1 MELKEISL
9 VATDLMIRVGLKI
22 LGAIVLWVVGRM
34 VIGFVAR
41 LVRRVVDRQGL
52 DPTLARWVSS
62 TVVVVLNILLILA
75 ILSLFG
81 VETTTFAALIAAAG
95 VAIGVAWSGLLSN
108 FAAGVFLITLRPF
121 RVGDFVTA
129 GGVTGTVI
137 EVGLFVTTLTTPDNV
152 RTMVGNSKVFADT
165 IQNYSTNPYRRV
177 DLVAQLPHGVEP
189 AQAIGLLKDRLGK
202 IPNVMKSP
210 APDVE
215 ILQFTPL
222 GPVLAVRPY
231 CNNAHYWQV
240 YFETNRLIRDAFG
253 NAGFPVPEQHV
264 HVRTAAAVGDGASGG
279 RPDTR

>member
-9 VATDLMIRVGLKI
+9 VATDVMIRVGLKI
-22 LGAIVLWVVGRM
+22 LGGIVLWVVGRM

-41 LVRRVVDRQGL
+41 LVGRVVHRQGL
-52 DPTLARWVSS
+52 DPTLARWLG
-62 TVVVVLNILLILA
+62 TTTTVVLNIMLILA

-95 VAIGVAWSGLLSN
+95 LAIGMAWSGLLSN

-129 GGVTGTVI
+129 GGVTGTVV
-137 EVGLFVTTLTTPDNV
+137 EVGLFVTTLDTPDNV
-152 RTMVGNSKVFADT
+152 RTMVGNSKIFADT
-165 IQNYSTNPYRRV
+165 VQNFSTNPYRRV

-189 AQAIGLLKDRLGK
+189 TLAIGLLKDHLGK

-210 APDVE
+210 PPDVE
-215 ILQFTPL
+215 ILQFTPM

-240 YFETNRLIRDAFG
+240 YFETNRMIREAFG
-253 NAGFPVPEQHV
+253 NAGFPVPEQHL
-264 HVRTAAAVGDGASGG
+264 HISTTAGVGDGAPG
-279 RPDTR
+279 RSSA

>member
-9 VATDLMIRVGLKI
+9 VATDVMIRVGLKI
-22 LGAIVLWVVGRM
+22 LGGIVLWVVGRM

-41 LVRRVVDRQGL
+41 LVGRVVHRQGL
-52 DPTLARWVSS
+52 DPTLARWVG
-62 TVVVVLNILLILA
+62 TTTIVVLNIMLILA

-95 VAIGVAWSGLLSN
+95 VAIGMAWSGLLSN

-129 GGVTGTVI
+129 GGVTGTVV
-137 EVGLFVTTLTTPDNV
+137 EVGLFVTTLDTPDNV
-152 RTMVGNSKVFADT
+152 RTMIGNSKIFADT
-165 IQNYSTNPYRRV
+165 VQNFSINPYRRV
-177 DLVAQLPHGVEP
+177 DLVVQLPHGVEP
-189 AQAIGLLKDRLGK
+189 TLAIGLLKDHLGK

-210 APDVE
+210 PPDVE
-215 ILQFTPL
+215 ILQFTPM

-240 YFETNRLIRDAFG
+240 YFETNRMIREAFG
-253 NAGFPVPEQHV
+253 NAGFPVPEQHL
-264 HVRTAAAVGDGASGG
+264 HIRTTAGVGDGAPG
-279 RPDTR
+279 RSSA

>member
-9 VATDLMIRVGLKI
+9 VATDVMIRVGLKI
-22 LGAIVLWVVGRM
+22 LGGIVLWVVGRM

-41 LVRRVVDRQGL
+41 LVGRVVHRQGL
-52 DPTLARWVSS
+52 DPTLARWVG
-62 TVVVVLNILLILA
+62 TTTIVVLNIMLILA

-95 VAIGVAWSGLLSN
+95 VAIGMAWSGLLSN

-129 GGVTGTVI
+129 GGVTGTVV
-137 EVGLFVTTLTTPDNV
+137 EVGLFVTTLDTPDNV
-152 RTMVGNSKVFADT
+152 RTMVGNSKIFADT
-165 IQNYSTNPYRRV
+165 VQNFSINPYRRV

-189 AQAIGLLKDRLGK
+189 TLAIGLLKDHLGK

-210 APDVE
+210 PPDVE
-215 ILQFTPL
+215 ILQFTPM

-240 YFETNRLIRDAFG
+240 YFETNRMIREAFG
-253 NAGFPVPEQHV
+253 NAGFPVPEQHL
-264 HVRTAAAVGDGASGG
+264 HIRTTAGVGDGAPG
-279 RPDTR
+279 RSSA

>member
-9 VATDLMIRVGLKI
+9 VATDVIMRVGLKI
-22 LGAIVLWVVGRM
+22 VGAIVLWVVGRM
-34 VIGFVAR
+34 VIGLAAR
-41 LVRRVVDRQGL
+41 LVRRAVDRQGL
-52 DPTLARWVSS
+52 DPTLARWTGS
-62 TVVVVLNILLILA
+62 TVVVVLNIMLILA

-95 VAIGVAWSGLLSN
+95 VAIGLAWSGLLGN

-129 GGVTGTVI
+129 GGVTGTVVEI
-137 EVGLFVTTLTTPDNV
+137 GLFVTTLDTPDNV

-165 IQNYSTNPYRRV
+165 IQNYSTNAYRRV

-189 AQAIGLLKDRLGK
+189 TLAIGLLKDRLGK
-202 IPNVMKSP
+202 IPNVVNSP

-215 ILQFTPL
+215 MLQFTPM

-240 YFETNRLIRDAFG
+240 YFETNRIIRDTFG

-264 HVRTAAAVGDGASGG
+264 HIRTTAGVGDGAPG
-279 RPDTR
+279 RSSA

>member
-9 VATDLMIRVGLKI
+9 VTTDVMIRVGLKI

-52 DPTLARWVSS
+52 DPTLARWVGS
-62 TVVVVLNILLILA
+62 TVAVVLNIMLVLA

-121 RVGDFVTA
+121 RVGDFVAT
-129 GGVTGTVI
+129 GGVTGTVV
-137 EVGLFVTTLTTPDNV
+137 EVGLFVTTLDTPDNV

-189 AQAIGLLKDRLGK
+189 TLAIGMLKDRLGK

-215 ILQFTPL
+215 ILQFTPM

-231 CNNAHYWQV
+231 CNNANYWQV
-240 YFETNRLIRDAFG
+240 YFETNRVIRDAFG
-253 NAGFPVPEQHV
+253 NAGFPVPEQHL
-264 HVRTAAAVGDGASGG
+264 HIRTAAGVGDGAPGRSSG
-279 RPDTR
+279 

>member
-9 VATDLMIRVGLKI
+9 VATDVMIRVGLKI
-22 LGAIVLWVVGRM
+22 LGGIVLWVVGRM

-41 LVRRVVDRQGL
+41 LVGRVVDRQGL
-52 DPTLARWVSS
+52 DPTLARWVG
-62 TVVVVLNILLILA
+62 TTTIVVLNIMLILA

-95 VAIGVAWSGLLSN
+95 VAIGMAWSGLLSN

-129 GGVTGTVI
+129 GGVTGTVV
-137 EVGLFVTTLTTPDNV
+137 EVGLFVTTLDTPDNV
-152 RTMVGNSKVFADT
+152 RTMIGNSKIFADT
-165 IQNYSTNPYRRV
+165 VQNFSTNPYRRV

-189 AQAIGLLKDRLGK
+189 TLAIGLLKDHLGK

-210 APDVE
+210 PPDVE
-215 ILQFTPL
+215 ILQFTPM

-240 YFETNRLIRDAFG
+240 YFETNRMIREAFG
-253 NAGFPVPEQHV
+253 NAGFPVPEQHL
-264 HVRTAAAVGDGASGG
+264 HIRTTAGVGDGAPG
-279 RPDTR
+279 RSSP

>member
-9 VATDLMIRVGLKI
+9 VATDVIIRVGLKI
-22 LGAIVLWVVGRM
+22 VGAIVLWIVGRM
-34 VIGFVAR
+34 VIGLAAR
-41 LVRRVVDRQGL
+41 LVRRAAERQGL
-52 DPTLARWVSS
+52 DATLARWMGS
-62 TVVVVLNILLILA
+62 TVVVVLNVMLLLA

-121 RVGDFVTA
+121 RVGDFVSA
-129 GGVTGTVI
+129 GGVTGTVV
-137 EVGLFVTTLTTPDNV
+137 EVGLFVTALDTPDNV
-152 RTMVGNSKVFADT
+152 RTMVGNSTVFADI
-165 IQNYSTNPYRRV
+165 IQNFSTNAYRRV

-189 AQAIGLLKDRLGK
+189 TLAIGLLKDRLGK
-202 IPNVMKSP
+202 IPNVVKSP

-215 ILQFTPL
+215 ILQFTPM

-231 CNNAHYWQV
+231 CSNAHYWQV
-240 YFETNRLIRDAFG
+240 YFETNRIIRDAFG

-264 HVRTAAAVGDGASGG
+264 HVRTTAAVGDGG
-279 RPDTR
+279 RGKNPA

>member
-9 VATDLMIRVGLKI
+9 VATDVMIRVGLKI
-22 LGAIVLWVVGRM
+22 LGGIVLWVVGRM

-41 LVRRVVDRQGL
+41 LVGRVVDRQGL
-52 DPTLARWVSS
+52 DPTLARWVG
-62 TVVVVLNILLILA
+62 TTTIVVLNIMLILA

-95 VAIGVAWSGLLSN
+95 VAIGMAWSGLLSN

-129 GGVTGTVI
+129 GGVTGTVV
-137 EVGLFVTTLTTPDNV
+137 EVGLFVTTLDTPDNV
-152 RTMVGNSKVFADT
+152 RTMVGNSKIFADT
-165 IQNYSTNPYRRV
+165 VQNFSTNPYRRV

-189 AQAIGLLKDRLGK
+189 TLAIGLLKDHLGK

-210 APDVE
+210 PPDVE
-215 ILQFTPL
+215 ILQFTPM

-240 YFETNRLIRDAFG
+240 YFETNRMIREAFG
-253 NAGFPVPEQHV
+253 NAGFPVPEQHL
-264 HVRTAAAVGDGASGG
+264 HIRTTAGVGDGAPG
-279 RPDTR
+279 RSSA